1 MSVDAELSD
10 TGTQAQSWPRAMDL
24 ARLVRLDRPV
34 GIWLGL
40 GPALWAVW
48 VATRGRPH
56 PILLGIVVLGV
67 IVSRSALCALN
78 DFADRDFDRHVP
90 RTRDRPVASGRVSP
104 QASLA
109 TFLGLCAL
117 GSPLLLF
124 ANHLTV
130 AVLFA
135 GATIAI
141 AYPFAKRV
149 THWPQLFLGATNGWS
164 TLLVYASATNYLPVQ
179 AWIQAAAIATWTM
192 AYDCTYAL
200 ADREDDVRIGV
211 KSMAVRLGRHAPAA
225 IAALQGLTLLALV
238 LLGRVAGL
246 GWWHVTAVVLVV
258 GLFVDQHRLIVHATP
273 QAYLR
278 AFERSHWFGW
288 ILLVGAAL
296 DLGKTV

>member
-1 MSVDAELSD
+1 MSGRPAGWLVLV
-10 TGTQAQSWPRAMDL
+10 WPTL
-24 ARLVRLDRPV
+24 A
-34 GIWLGL
+34 
-40 GPALWAVW
+40 ALW
-48 VATRGRPH
+48 VAAGGFPGWH
-56 PILLGIVVLGV
+56 LLVVFVLGTV
-67 IVSRSALCALN
+67 LMRSAGCCIN
-78 DFADRDFDRHVP
+78 DIADRDFDRHVP

-246 GWWHVTAVVLVV
+246 GWWHVTATWV
-258 GLFVDQHRLIVHATP
+258 RL
-273 QAYLR
+273 
-278 AFERSHWFGW
+278 
-288 ILLVGAAL
+288 
-296 DLGKTV
+296 

>member
-1 MSVDAELSD
+1 PSTFEQARVV
-10 TGTQAQSWPRAMDL
+10 TQCQSGG
-24 ARLVRLDRPV
+24 RL
-34 GIWLGL
+34 LGL
-40 GPALWAVW
+40 GPALWSVW
-48 VATRGRPH
+48 VVTRGRPH

-149 THWPQLFLGATNGWS
+149 THWPHF
-164 TLLVYASATNYLPVQ
+164 
-179 AWIQAAAIATWTM
+179 
-192 AYDCTYAL
+192 
-200 ADREDDVRIGV
+200 
-211 KSMAVRLGRHAPAA
+211 
-225 IAALQGLTLLALV
+225 
-238 LLGRVAGL
+238 
-246 GWWHVTAVVLVV
+246 
-258 GLFVDQHRLIVHATP
+258 
-273 QAYLR
+273 
-278 AFERSHWFGW
+278 
-288 ILLVGAAL
+288 
-296 DLGKTV
+296 